1 MSADPKRSLR
11 VPCAQYTFG
20 HFEYESNEEDVI
32 IDYDVIMVQ
41 SVVSPRERNRVCSAV
56 PTEPSD
62 RRTVAQQVGADRTIG
77 IKNVFVP
84 WELSKQYDVVL
95 DEAAGWVV
103 TSNGK
108 KPTTVEFL
116 GVLQVQRVAT

>member
-1 MSADPKRSLR
+1 MCLR
-11 VPCAQYTFG
+11 GNGTVFVPLFPQ
-20 HFEYESNEEDVI
+20 
-32 IDYDVIMVQ
+32 
-41 SVVSPRERNRVCSAV
+41 
-56 PTEPSD
+56 SD

-116 GVLQVQRVAT
+116 GVLQVQRVAA